1 MNRSLEP
8 KELRLLMRLLEANE
22 SIPEHVITRLRE
34 QAVGATVREIG
45 SPYFLA
51 IQHECDLESS
61 ATNVFRLPAELVA
74 SDEGVPILIYATI
87 IETANGEQLDTFVAD
102 RMDSSLISNY
112 PNSADHM
119 MIIENGRMKG
129 RADLRNIY
137 IIEGMTP

>member
-8 KELRLLMRLLEANE
+8 KELNLLMLLLEANE
-22 SIPEHVITRLRE
+22 SIPEHVVTRLRE

-45 SPYFLA
+45 SPCFLA

-87 IETANGEQLDTFVAD
+87 IETTNGEQLDTFVTD
-102 RMDSSLISNY
+102 RMDGSPISNY
-112 PNSADHM
+112 PNSADQM
-119 MIIENGRMKG
+119 MIIEGGRMKG
-129 RADLRNIY
+129 GTDLRNIY
-137 IIEGMTP
+137 IVEGLTP